1 MSRVVGKIDGVN
13 VMLRRIAA
21 AGSAILLL
29 FATGCGSDSNDAKK
43 QNSATVNL
51 EATVVTVTNPG
62 EQPQSTLT
70 YDLSDSDPVSYTH
83 LTLPTIYSV

>member
-1 MSRVVGKIDGVN
+1 MSRVVGKIDDVY

-21 AGSAILLL
+21 AGSAVLLL

-43 QNSATVNL
+43 ENSATVNL

-62 EQPQSTLT
+62 DNRSQSSHMTSVTLT
-70 YDLSDSDPVSYTH
+70 STERW
-83 LTLPTIYSV
+83 T